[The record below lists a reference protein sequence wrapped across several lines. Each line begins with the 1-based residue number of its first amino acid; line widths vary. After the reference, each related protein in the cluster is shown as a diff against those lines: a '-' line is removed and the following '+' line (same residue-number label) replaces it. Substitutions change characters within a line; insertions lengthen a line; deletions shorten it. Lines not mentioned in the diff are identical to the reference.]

1 MKAVI
6 DRYEGN
12 LAVLI
17 LDDTDQPFNVPA
29 ELLPPQAKA
38 GDWLEVEI
46 QNEQLLTAVLND
58 SQTAAAAAQRIA
70 DKLTRLRR
78 GDHLKKTPPATPT
91 ADEPK

>member
-38 GDWLEVEI
+38 GHWLEVEI
-46 QNEQLLTAVLND
+46 QDGQLLTAVLND
-58 SQTAAAAAQRIA
+58 SETTAAAQRIA

-78 GDHLKKTPPATPT
+78 GDHLKKTPPPPN
-91 ADEPK
+91 DPKSPSP

>member
-6 DRYEGN
+6 DRYEGT

-46 QNEQLLTAVLND
+46 QNGQLLTAVLND
-58 SQTAAAAAQRIA
+58 SETTAAAQRIA

-78 GDHLKKTPPATPT
+78 GDHLKNINPAPPN
-91 ADEPK
+91 ADEHK